1 MFSLTLL
8 LWHCLSSTRF
18 SRICIIIA
26 RKWDCQLF
34 FKRYPL
40 IFKGLVT
47 RYHFQMCM
55 VEMCSVL
62 QNRVKDL
69 SGLLGELQKEALNR
83 KPPCPS
89 PCMQHISSS
98 YILSV
103 IKEKSLEYLESCWS
117 SRHIV
122 SHQDFKRVNTAV
134 AFLEQVWVTWCH
146 LSCQGVMSKTNFHS
160 GNFSEFILF
169 PKNINF

>member
-1 MFSLTLL
+1 
-8 LWHCLSSTRF
+8 
-18 SRICIIIA
+18 
-26 RKWDCQLF
+26 
-34 FKRYPL
+34 
-40 IFKGLVT
+40 
-47 RYHFQMCM
+47 M

-69 SGLLGELQKEALNR
+69 SGLRGELQKEALNR
-83 KPPCPS
+83 KPPS
-89 PCMQHISSS
+89 PRMQHISSS

-122 SHQDFKRVNTAV
+122 SHQDFRRVNTAV

-146 LSCQGVMSKTNFHS
+146 LSCQGVMSKTNLHS
-160 GNFSEFILF
+160 GNFSE
-169 PKNINF
+169 